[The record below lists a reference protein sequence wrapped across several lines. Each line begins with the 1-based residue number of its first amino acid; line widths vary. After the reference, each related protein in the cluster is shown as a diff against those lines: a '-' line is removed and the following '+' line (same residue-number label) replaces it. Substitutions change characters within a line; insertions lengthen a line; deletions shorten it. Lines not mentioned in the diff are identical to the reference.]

1 MQRHNDQQAKASTP
15 TTQLETTMKLVLA
28 LASITAI
35 SLTVGTSAL
44 DDARIQRNLRLME
57 KVGGKRRSAGDRM
70 LADLDGSM
78 SMANALP
85 VSQAF
90 GLRIAGVTPC

>member
-1 MQRHNDQQAKASTP
+1 MTQRHNDQQAKASTP

-28 LASITAI
+28 LASIAI
-35 SLTVGTSAL
+35 SLAVGASAL

>member
-1 MQRHNDQQAKASTP
+1 MTQRHNDQQAKASTP

-28 LASITAI
+28 LASIAI
-35 SLTVGTSAL
+35 SLAVGASAL

-90 GLRIAGVTPC
+90 GLRIAGVTPR

>member
-1 MQRHNDQQAKASTP
+1 
-15 TTQLETTMKLVLA
+15 MKLVLA
-28 LASITAI
+28 LASIAI
-35 SLTVGTSAL
+35 SLAVGASAL
-44 DDARIQRNLRLME
+44 DDARIQARNLRLTE
-57 KVGGKRRSAGDRM
+57 KVGGKRGSAGDRM

-90 GLRIAGVTPC
+90 GLRIAGVTPR

>member
-1 MQRHNDQQAKASTP
+1 VTQRHNDQQAKASTP

-28 LASITAI
+28 LASIAI
-35 SLTVGTSAL
+35 SLAVGASAL

-90 GLRIAGVTPC
+90 GLRIAGVTPR